1 MVFRSNN
8 KYNSE
13 HSSTLLRVLGKKK
26 LLFVIIITI
35 TAIAFGVWFFFMSE
49 ESNIIESRY
58 DFVPPN
64 CYIIN
69 GKQICPTDN

>member
-8 KYNSE
+8 RYDSE
-13 HSSTLLRVLGKKK
+13 HSSRLLRVLGKK

-35 TAIAFGVWFFFMSE
+35 TAIVFGVWFFFMNE
-49 ESNIIESRY
+49 KSNTIESRHN
-58 DFVPPN
+58 FVQPN

-69 GKQICPTDN
+69 AKQICPTVNG